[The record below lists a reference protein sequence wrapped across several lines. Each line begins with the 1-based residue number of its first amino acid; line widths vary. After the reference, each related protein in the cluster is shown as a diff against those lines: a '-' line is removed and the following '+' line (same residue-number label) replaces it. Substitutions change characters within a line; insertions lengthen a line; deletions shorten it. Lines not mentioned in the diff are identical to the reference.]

1 MFLSTIKNNEN
12 SSYLIIAISI
22 ILPLLF
28 KIIPFHII
36 HDYLIEYFKNDNN
49 FVKITITSHSI
60 PVVRSYSTA
69 KHTKMIYS
77 DYFLAIV
84 YYLSQNNFIEL
95 NSLTEV
101 LTSHNELNVFCDYS
115 DSNKSTFIFMPI
127 QKNKIKICN
136 ENDIYCEFNL
146 IENKNSNNDNNNN
159 NKKESSAVTSNSQ
172 YIIILSIK
180 KKSGSTWSRRTC
192 SNTDPLDLSKVQ
204 GTTKENMITD
214 IQILK
219 NFIDSCIDKYEKKKN
234 MKNNSILYN
243 FEYRGSEKSENGN
256 LILHFNEHI
265 MEHNKDLS
273 TNIFFEGKDKLIKYI
288 TPFIYDPLCSINSG
302 EEKYK
307 KSGFTFK
314 AGLLFYG
321 SPGCGKTSTIK
332 AILKYTNRNGIIL
345 NMSKIK
351 TCEELETIFRIKKI
365 NDKTYSGK
373 QLCFILE
380 DCDAFDISVIKSRKE
395 DNKIE
400 LTPEN
405 KDKNISEEKNTEKN
419 TLLELSTILMSS
431 SVKQNNID
439 ELNLSCF
446 LNILDGI
453 IELNGVMIILTTN
466 YPEKIDEALIRP
478 GRIDFKHEFK
488 KATHKTVCEMLKFK
502 FDISDKDF
510 LKYNEL
516 LIQIKDEVVSPA
528 EFQSIC
534 FQNDSIEECLKQI
547 LLIQRLSSTNSQNI

>member
-1 MFLSTIKNNEN
+1 MLMFLSNIKNNEN
-12 SSYLIIAISI
+12 SNYLIITISI
-22 ILPLLF
+22 ILPFLF
-28 KIIPFHII
+28 KIIPFHVI

-49 FVKITITSHSI
+49 LTKITITSHSI

-77 DYFLAIV
+77 ENFLAIV
-84 YYLSQNNFIEL
+84 YYLTQNNFIEL

-115 DSNKSTFIFMPI
+115 DTNKSTFIFMPI

-136 ENDIYCEFNL
+136 ENNIYCEFNL
-146 IENKNSNNDNNNN
+146 IENKNSDDDNN
-159 NKKESSAVTSNSQ
+159 KTSSSVTSNSH
-172 YIIILSIK
+172 YIITLSIK
-180 KKSGSTWSRRTC
+180 KHMYIA
-192 SNTDPLDLSKVQ
+192 
-204 GTTKENMITD
+204 TTKKHIIPGIT
-214 IQILK
+214 ILK
-219 NFIDSCIDKYEKKKN
+219 NFIDTCIDKYEKKKN

-265 MEHNKDLS
+265 MEHNKDLC
-273 TNIFFEGKDKLIKYI
+273 TNIFFEDKDKLIKYI
-288 TPFIYDPLCSINSG
+288 TPFIYDPLCSINPG

-332 AILKYTNRNGIIL
+332 AILKYTNRNAIIL

-351 TCEELETIFRIKKI
+351 TCEELENIFRIKKI

-380 DCDAFDISVIKSRKE
+380 DCDAFDINVIKSRKE

-405 KDKNISEEKNTEKN
+405 KDKNIADEQKSADKN

-431 SVKQNNID
+431 NVKQNNMD

-478 GRIDFKHEFK
+478 GRIDFKYEFK
-488 KATHKTVCEMLKFK
+488 KATNKIICEMLKFK
-502 FDISDKDF
+502 FDISEEVLSIYKP
-510 LKYNEL
+510 LLNE
-516 LIQIKDEVVSPA
+516 IKDEIISPA
-528 EFQSIC
+528 EIQSIC
-534 FQNDSIEECLKQI
+534 FQNDNIKECIQKILEVSITK
-547 LLIQRLSSTNSQNI
+547 